1 MNLSDYI
8 GQTITVRLRNG
19 DVCTATMKNNP
30 DNEYY
35 PVRFNDETYTNDGFL
50 YEGSPGDWDVVEV
63 IPSNSTST
71 STSTSSNNTN
81 TMNSTPQTVS
91 DFIALLTA
99 VKEQYGDIQVR
110 YSRSSS
116 EAASDDCRLEFDDVV
131 VVGGTKSLIRSTE
144 QIDTPGLV
152 FITY

>member
-8 GQTITVRLRNG
+8 GQTITVLLRNG
-19 DVCTATMKNNP
+19 EVCTATMRNNV
-30 DNEYY
+30 DNRYY
-35 PVRFNDETYTNDGFL
+35 PVRFFGETYTNDGFL
-50 YEGSPGDWDVVEV
+50 YKGSPGVWDIVEV
-63 IPSNSTST
+63 IPSNSN
-71 STSTSSNNTN
+71 SSNNTN
-81 TMNSTPQTVS
+81 TMNQTPQTVS